1 MYTDLIR
8 IPQLAR
14 NRFLPPGLLR
24 LTRNVAVQ
32 TLPNQRWDRYRK
44 VRTIRIREALR
55 NSGPGT
61 YATLEA
67 AATIYGAEV
76 RREELDFELAVTTK
90 HARANTEIGVNSA
103 VRPSKVARR
112 RRNLL
117 PAEAFTTF
125 NNQPVIDVSWLIL
138 EFLSLK
144 DFRRALVNAEAMVR
158 RICPPDLFNFAQV
171 NAKFRAILRKLRE
184 LADIHPYARR
194 RIHRRLRY
202 LSPWSMSIQ
211 ESELKARMIEAG
223 LPPPVQQHP
232 LVIGEDVFFL
242 DFAWPDQRI
251 AVEYDGMVKYGS
263 DAHETV
269 VREKIREDAIR
280 ERFPTLLRFVSD
292 DLRASR
298 RMKLLLSKFP
308 RSRLRKRLALQ

>member
-44 VRTIRIREALR
+44 VRTIRIREDLR

-103 VRPSKVARR
+103 VRPSKVTRR
-112 RRNLL
+112 RFR
-117 PAEAFTTF
+117 
-125 NNQPVIDVSWLIL
+125 QPVYWRRDTLR
-138 EFLSLK
+138 LK
-144 DFRRALVNAEAMVR
+144 TRYQPAS
-158 RICPPDLFNFAQV
+158 CW
-171 NAKFRAILRKLRE
+171 
-184 LADIHPYARR
+184 
-194 RIHRRLRY
+194 HRL
-202 LSPWSMSIQ
+202 
-211 ESELKARMIEAG
+211 
-223 LPPPVQQHP
+223 
-232 LVIGEDVFFL
+232 
-242 DFAWPDQRI
+242 
-251 AVEYDGMVKYGS
+251 
-263 DAHETV
+263 
-269 VREKIREDAIR
+269 
-280 ERFPTLLRFVSD
+280 
-292 DLRASR
+292 
-298 RMKLLLSKFP
+298 
-308 RSRLRKRLALQ
+308 